1 MAKGADSGPVNHQ
14 SISESNQLEPGLPG
28 ISNEEASRRRANG
41 QGNEFVVRSSRSYR
55 EILQENLLTFFNL
68 VLFGVSLALL
78 ILGSARDA
86 FLTAYVALF
95 NVLVASIQEVRAK
108 RKLDHISLITRPKVT
123 LIREGKLVNADPGE
137 IVLGDLQLIQPGDQ
151 ITVDGV
157 VVADGQ
163 IDVDE
168 SLLSGESEPV
178 HKKEGDELFSGSF
191 CLSGRAIYEAT
202 AVGRNSFANK
212 MTEGAR
218 HFSREY
224 TPLQRDVDL
233 IIRMLLLVVVF
244 FGILIALNFIINE
257 EMTLLESAQS
267 AAVVFGLAPSSL
279 FLTIVVAYAVGAIR
293 LANKGA
299 LVQQANSVESLCHVT
314 VLCLDKTGTLTS
326 NKITL
331 DELLT
336 LPESGMT
343 EEELRLLL
351 GSYARSGSTENRT
364 SQAIVSACAGD
375 RELFQDEVP
384 FSSDRKWSALS
395 FNQDPWPGTYILGAP
410 EVMGPYLVGNLNLEN
425 QVDSWAG
432 TGYRVLLFA
441 RNDEAQLLLDKNER
455 PQLPERMI
463 PLGLLGFRDQLRP
476 DAKETLTGFS
486 RAGIKLKIISGDNP
500 RTVAALAS
508 QAGLDDNPDKP
519 LKAVSGPKLDEMD
532 ELHFAQAA
540 AETDIFGRIS
550 PAQKQRLVRALRDQ
564 GHYVA
569 MTGDGV
575 NDVLAMKQANLGIA
589 MQSGS
594 PATRSASDIVLLEDS
609 FSALPLAFIEGQR
622 ILNGMEDIFRL
633 YMTRIFS
640 LALLISTIAMLAAGF
655 PFTPSQSSILAM
667 LTISIPAIALALW
680 ARPGPLRRKSMVR
693 RLVYFILPASVTI
706 SAAGLAVYLIF
717 LVITDDREYAQLT
730 LTYAMLAMGLIL
742 IVFVEPPTEFWV
754 GGDELSGDWRPTLL
768 AFGLLFAFLIALT
781 APITRDFLGLA
792 PLHQPQDYLIII
804 GVTVIWVLVLRFT
817 WRAHLVDRYLNNKLA
832 PRAN

>member
-1 MAKGADSGPVNHQ
+1 M
-14 SISESNQLEPGLPG
+14 
-28 ISNEEASRRRANG
+28 
-41 QGNEFVVRSSRSYR
+41 
-55 EILQENLLTFFNL
+55 
-68 VLFGVSLALL
+68 
-78 ILGSARDA
+78 
-86 FLTAYVALF
+86 
-95 NVLVASIQEVRAK
+95 
-108 RKLDHISLITRPKVT
+108 
-123 LIREGKLVNADPGE
+123 ADPGE
-137 IVLGDLQLIQPGDQ
+137 IVLGDLLLIQPGDQ

-191 CLSGRAIYEAT
+191 CISGRAIYEAT

-218 HFSREY
+218 HFTREY

-244 FGILIALNFIINE
+244 FGILIALNFFINE

-293 LANKGA
+293 IANKGA

-331 DELLT
+331 DELMT
-336 LPESGMT
+336 LPESGVT

-351 GSYARSGSTENRT
+351 GSFARSASTEDRT
-364 SQAIVSACAGD
+364 SQAIASACAGD

-395 FNQDPWPGTYILGAP
+395 FNHDPWPGTYILGAP
-410 EVMGPYLVGNLNLEN
+410 EVLGQNLVGDLNLKN

-441 RNDEAQLLLDKNER
+441 RNNEVQVLLDENER
-455 PQLPERMI
+455 PQLPEHMV
-463 PLGLLGFRDQLRP
+463 PLGLLGFRDQLRS

-486 RAGIKLKIISGDNP
+486 RAGIKSKIISGDNP

-508 QAGLDDNPDKP
+508 LAGLDNPDKP

-550 PAQKQRLVRALRDQ
+550 PSQKERLVRALRDQ

-594 PATRSASDIVLLEDS
+594 RATRSASDMVLLDDS
-609 FSALPLAFIEGQR
+609 FSALPQAFIEGQR

-655 PFTPSQSSILAM
+655 PFTPSQSSIIAM

-680 ARPGPLRRKSMVR
+680 ARPGPIRRKSMVR
-693 RLVYFILPASVTI
+693 RLWYFILPASVTI

-742 IVFVEPPTEFWV
+742 IVFVEPPTKFWV
-754 GGDELSGDWRPTLL
+754 GGYELSGDWRPTLL
-768 AFGLLFAFLIALT
+768 AFGLLFVFLIALT
-781 APITRDFLGLA
+781 APITRDFLGLTS
-792 PLHQPQDYLIII
+792 LHQPQDYLIIVA
-804 GVTVIWVLVLRFT
+804 VTVIWVLVLRFT
-817 WRAHLVDRYLNNKLA
+817 WRAHLVDRYLNNKLD
-832 PRAN
+832 PQAN